1 MKQKHY
7 IFEETT
13 EWTEQCANNVYVFDQ
28 KPTGRTAKC
37 LAYVKAGTKEVIRL
51 KTPLTFDL
59 KGRTFK
65 ELA

>member
-1 MKQKHY
+1 MKRY

-13 EWTEQCANNVYVFDQ
+13 AWAENCANNVYVFEA

-37 LAYVKAGTKEVIRL
+37 LAYVKAGTKEVIKL
-51 KTPLTFDL
+51 KSPLVFDL